1 MGKRNKLRQ
10 ARRQQAETHV
20 CTLLAARSKRK
31 NDPAVAVTY
40 GDFAPEYRAK
50 IEAYRAYALRAP
62 ETWRCRIKSR
72 SQERRFIDLVRFSF
86 ARYPAPAHLERVWL
100 RDVEDAFVDAIR
112 PRVQCAANGP
122 RPVPRSDLLRWYIIA
137 TQGGSLHREAAHL
150 YLSKLETHHFLAAP
164 NRLTADR
171 AFWYAI
177 CRASGAEISAALRIA
192 QTKLCDYSVASAFWR
207 DVARFFARNPTTVAE
222 MDDLIDFIRTAKEE
236 DAGFALKGRAL
247 PALRRRMEEWHRA
260 LQKQQSICGGSWP
273 GRALPDVEYRAGR
286 EHNPA
291 IWRFRQIKT
300 GNDLFREGQRM
311 HHCVASYKRLCMS
324 GDVSIWSLACEYPLG
339 HVNKGVTIEVRKSGV
354 IMQVRG
360 FANRLAH
367 ANELAMVRRWAR
379 EHGLSGLGVGN

>member
-10 ARRQQAETHV
+10 ARRQQAETDV
-20 CTLLAARSKRK
+20 CALLAAHSNRK
-31 NDPAVAVTY
+31 SDPAVAVTY

-50 IEAYRAYALRAP
+50 IEAYRTYVLRAP
-62 ETWRCRIKSR
+62 EAWRCRLKSR
-72 SQERRFIDLVRFSF
+72 SQERRFIDLVRFCF
-86 ARYPAPAHLERVWL
+86 ARYPAPAHLAQTWIN
-100 RDVEDAFVDAIR
+100 DVHDDFVDDVR
-112 PRVQCAANGP
+112 PRELRAAAGGHG
-122 RPVPRSDLLRWYIIA
+122 RGDLRGWYIIA
-137 TQGGSLHREAAHL
+137 TQGGSLYKQAARP
-150 YLSKLETHHFLAAP
+150 YLSKLETHYFLVAP
-164 NRLTADR
+164 DHLTTGR

-177 CRASGAEISAALRIA
+177 ARAGSADASAGLRIA
-192 QTKLCDYSVASAFWR
+192 QTKLCDYSVGSTFWR
-207 DVARFFARNPTTVAE
+207 EAACFFARNPTTIAE
-222 MDDLIDFIRTAKEE
+222 MNDLIDFFRAAKED
-236 DAGFALKGRAL
+236 DAGFTLKGRAL

-260 LQKQQSICGGSWP
+260 LQKQQAICGGSWP
-273 GRALPDVEYRAGR
+273 GHALPDVEYRAGR

-324 GDVSIWSLACEYPLG
+324 GDVSIWSVACEYPLG

-354 IMQVRG
+354 IMQCRG

-379 EHGLSGLGVGN
+379 EHGLSGLGLEGT